1 MPKIIGVV
9 YPSSLF
15 SYTKASKNFT
25 AEISIVPAVL
35 RQLFD
40 DSLDIGF
47 GIRSEKTGRV
57 IYFTLVNAF
66 KDDEGDYTHWEFE
79 VYDARDDVAG
89 LSVTVF
95 ND

>member
-9 YPSSLF
+9 YSSSLF
-15 SYTKASKNFT
+15 SYTKSTKNFT
-25 AEISIVPAVL
+25 AEISMVPAVL

-47 GIRSEKTGRV
+47 GIRSEKTGRI
-57 IYFTLVNAF
+57 IYFTLVDGF
-66 KDDEGDYTHWEFE
+66 KDEDGDYTFWNFE
-79 VYDARDDVAG
+79 AYDARDDVAG
-89 LSVTVF
+89 LTVTIF